1 MSHALTGDAELA
13 GVKEGVKTILSEEL
27 ERAGNNQ
34 SPDFLTFML
43 GASTQEIRGLGCSH
57 AERAQLAAWLTPL
70 NERKAKVLH
79 AYRLIEGAYVCY
91 DTPKKFPMIV
101 VRRVLARLLSEAGLK
116 SSSGK
121 MSDYIKANYFCI
133 QARVNNKRPWECLRN
148 YPVPQLGGIWFP
160 TPRIQL
166 SADAGPLLRKL
177 MLKRREADFQVPP
190 MRRACDELARL
201 VAYKLN
207 LKLDLPLKQWLREGR
222 SGDEL
227 VQAIEEAPI
236 FRKRGVGSLSYL
248 ADLAL

>member
-1 MSHALTGDAELA
+1 
-13 GVKEGVKTILSEEL
+13 
-27 ERAGNNQ
+27 
-34 SPDFLTFML
+34 
-43 GASTQEIRGLGCSH
+43 
-57 AERAQLAAWLTPL
+57 AQLAAWLTPL

-133 QARVNNKRPWECLRN
+133 QARVNNKRPWECLSN

-207 LKLDLPLKQWLREGR
+207 FKLDLPLKQWLREGR

-236 FRKRGVGSLSYL
+236 FRRRGVGSLSYL
-248 ADLAL
+248 AGLAL